1 MATRYSSI
9 FSGAST
15 RPFATRFTIGV
26 ATCVAA
32 VLVAGCNDPE
42 LEKQAAF
49 ERQFNAVAAEYAKTL
64 GDRPDLLSANPTDES
79 IAALR
84 SVADRAKALEGLA

>member
-15 RPFATRFTIGV
+15 RPFATRFTVGV

-42 LEKQAAF
+42 LEKQ
-49 ERQFNAVAAEYAKTL
+49 L
-64 GDRPDLLSANPTDES
+64 
-79 IAALR
+79 
-84 SVADRAKALEGLA
+84 SVAEEVMHENRDVLRKLAK